1 MIAII
6 FTFLLF
12 LLKVQCAKSPKKQ
25 SVEVYFLYTDGTEL
39 TKTYSIRLFLVVSPT
54 GSTHNHFSMI
64 LKDSQF

>member
-39 TKTYSIRLFLVVSPT
+39 TKTYSIRLFFGGFAHWEHTQSFFNDFK
-54 GSTHNHFSMI
+54 G
-64 LKDSQF
+64 